1 MHDTEKSQLQSLD
14 GICLIPFPKY
24 VFGLWSIFWRQVTIL
39 YHAILVSY
47 IIFLWIECVV
57 ALYYTITITYYVA
70 ILLYDETT
78 TRTTCVCVCLAV
90 IIKGLSFIFSEIEF
104 TQYTKAQSTKL
115 HSYWNCYKMKLLF
128 RYFDIKQTAR
138 SSNVWYLISIFSIY
152 QVIHAINRTAFTQMV
167 NKRSCQGWIK

>member
-1 MHDTEKSQLQSLD
+1 MKYRKHAWHRKVTIAIFGWHIS
-14 GICLIPFPKY
+14 ICLIPFPKY

-128 RYFDIKQTAR
+128 RYFDIKR
-138 SSNVWYLISIFSIY
+138 PMILNIYLFYLSGDTLYKSYSIKLYSIY
-152 QVIHAINRTAFTQMV
+152 SNGQQT
-167 NKRSCQGWIK
+167 